1 LSAIARKLSD
11 KEFTGKIVLSLFVSS
26 GIPIIFLILFLNY
39 SPEWRW
45 PHASFHSSVE
55 ALGGAIALGVAS
67 IFFLRITKQEDS
79 IHYFFITSALISM
92 GLLDIFHAFVNPGKI
107 FVWLHSIATFFGG
120 LFFGLIWLEVLCRS
134 LNLSKNLIFWV
145 TSATVLLAIL
155 SIVFPEAVP
164 AMVYEGSF
172 TLLPGFLHYFG
183 AMGFFLA
190 AIIFSK
196 RLKSNGKNED
206 YLFLLLCIL
215 LGTASLIFELSK
227 LWDANWWLWHL
238 LRLVAYAAALAYA
251 AQNQIETKRQL
262 DDLTQEL
269 KERVNT
275 QTIKLEMEKSRTHAI
290 LDNVVDSIITID
302 EKGSIL
308 SFNPASERI
317 FGYSADEVL
326 GNNIKLLMPEPYR
339 SEHDQYLI
347 NYLTTGIAKVIGL
360 KNEVLGLRKD
370 KSQFPIDLAISE
382 VRVGEDRFF
391 TGIVRDIS
399 ERKKNENQLNFAK
412 ETAEKANLAKK
423 MILDSSGDGIY
434 GLDLNGYTTFANPV
448 AEKMLGY
455 SIDEMR
461 NETQHALIH
470 HTKPDGTPYP
480 RESCHIYESLCDGKV
495 HQESNEVFW
504 RKDGTSFPVEYVSTP
519 IKENGSIVGAVVT
532 FKDITERKKIENQLQ
547 TAKEE
552 AESANRAKSIFLA
565 NMSHEIRTPMNA
577 VLGYS
582 QILLRKKDLDQDTKD
597 SIRTIDN
604 SGKNLLKLINEIL
617 DISKVE
623 AGKMELNV
631 IGFDLNELVD
641 NISSMFELRCQQK
654 QLHWNVKGT
663 SGRLSVH
670 GDETK
675 LRQILVN
682 LLGNAIKFT
691 ESGEV
696 TFSVTTLEENQ
707 YRFDIIDTG
716 NGIPVEAQE
725 MIFEPFQQ
733 EEEGAQKGGT
743 GLGLALA
750 KKYLELMG
758 ADLILESKLN
768 EGAHFQFTLTL
779 PPADETRPRRTKY
792 RTVLHLAPESKV
804 KALVVDDILEN
815 RQVLSKLLSSIG
827 VEVVEAENGKEG
839 VEKTIEHHPD
849 IVFMDMRMPVMRGE
863 EAAKLIQE
871 EFGDRIKLVS
881 ITASAFDRRRQHFL
895 DMGFHD
901 YISKPFKEEQIF
913 KSLEELLGIEF
924 VYEDENHEPE
934 ITENSEDLD
943 VSDISLPEALI
954 SKMKNAAEL
963 YKVTELEK
971 CIEEIISLDSE
982 TKGLSS
988 HLQDLLK
995 NYDMDGILAM
1005 LNKVSISQE

>member
-1 LSAIARKLSD
+1 MRAIAKKLSS
-11 KEFTGKIVLSLFVSS
+11 KEFTGRIVLSLFVSS

-39 SPEWRW
+39 SPDWRW

-67 IFFLRITKQEDS
+67 IFFLRICRQEDS

-107 FVWLHSIATFFGG
+107 FVWLHSLATFFGG

-134 LNLSKNLIFWV
+134 LNLSKNLIFWI
-145 TSATVLLAIL
+145 TSATVSLAIL
-155 SIVFPEAVP
+155 SIVFPETVP

-172 TLLPGFLHYFG
+172 TLIPGFLHYFG
-183 AMGFFLA
+183 AVGFFLA
-190 AIIFSK
+190 AIMFSK

-206 YLFLLLCIL
+206 YLFLLLCVL

-262 DDLTQEL
+262 DGLAQEL
-269 KERVNT
+269 NEKVNT
-275 QTIKLEMEKSRTHAI
+275 QTMKLEVEQSRTHAI
-290 LDNVVDSIITID
+290 LENVVDSIITID
-302 EKGSIL
+302 EKGLIL

-317 FGYSADEVL
+317 FGYSANEVL
-326 GNNIKLLMPEPYR
+326 GKNIKFLMPEPYQ
-339 SEHDQYLI
+339 SEHDQYLT
-347 NYLTTGIAKVIGL
+347 NYLTSGIAKIIGI
-360 KNEVLGLRKD
+360 KSEVLGLRKD
-370 KSQFPIDLAISE
+370 KSQCPLELAVSE
-382 VRVGEDRFF
+382 VSVGEDRFF

-399 ERKKNENQLNFAK
+399 ERKKF
-412 ETAEKANLAKK
+412 
-423 MILDSSGDGIY
+423 
-434 GLDLNGYTTFANPV
+434 
-448 AEKMLGY
+448 
-455 SIDEMR
+455 
-461 NETQHALIH
+461 
-470 HTKPDGTPYP
+470 
-480 RESCHIYESLCDGKV
+480 
-495 HQESNEVFW
+495 
-504 RKDGTSFPVEYVSTP
+504 
-519 IKENGSIVGAVVT
+519 
-532 FKDITERKKIENQLQ
+532 ENQLQ

-552 AESANRAKSIFLA
+552 AESANSAKSIFLA

-582 QILLRKKDLDQDTKD
+582 QILLRKKDLDQNTKD
-597 SIRTIDN
+597 AIKTIDN

-617 DISKVE
+617 DISKIE
-623 AGKMELNV
+623 AGKMELN
-631 IGFDLNELVD
+631 ITGFDLNELID
-641 NISSMFELRCQQK
+641 NLSSMFELRCQQK

-663 SGRLSVH
+663 SGRISVH

-725 MIFEPFQQ
+725 KIFEPFQQ
-733 EEEGAQKGGT
+733 EEEGSKKGGT
-743 GLGLALA
+743 GLGLALS

-758 ADLILESKLN
+758 ADLILKSKLN
-768 EGAHFQFTLTL
+768 EGAHFHFTLTL
-779 PPADETRPRRTKY
+779 PPADETSYRRKKY
-792 RTVLHLAPESKV
+792 RTVLRLAPESKV

-815 RQVLSKLLSSIG
+815 REVLSKLLSSIG
-827 VEVVEAENGKEG
+827 VEVIEAINGKEG
-839 VEKTIEHHPD
+839 VKKTIEHHPD

-871 EFGDRIKLVS
+871 KFGQDQIKIVS
-881 ITASAFDRRRQHFL
+881 ITASAFDLRRQHFL

-913 KSLEELLGIEF
+913 ESLKELLDIEY
-924 VYEDENHEPE
+924 VYEDENSEPE
-934 ITENSEDLD
+934 KTEILEDLE
-943 VSDISLPEALI
+943 VSDISLPKSLI
-954 SKMKNAAEL
+954 TKMKNAAEL

-971 CIEEIISLDSE
+971 CIEEIISLDGE
-982 TKGLSS
+982 TNGLSS
-988 HLQDLLK
+988 YLQALLK
-995 NYDMDGILAM
+995 NYDMDGLLEV
-1005 LNKVSISQE
+1005 LNKVSIR

>member
-11 KEFTGKIVLSLFVSS
+11 KEFAGRILLSLFVSS
-26 GIPIIFLILFLNY
+26 GIPIIFLVLFLNY

-55 ALGGAIALGVAS
+55 ALGGAIAIGVAS
-67 IFFLRITKQEDS
+67 IFFLRISRQEDS

-134 LNLSKNLIFWV
+134 LNISKNLIFWI

-155 SIVFPEAVP
+155 SIVFPEVVP

-172 TLLPGFLHYFG
+172 TLIPGFLHYFG
-183 AMGFFLA
+183 AVGFFLA

-206 YLFLLLCIL
+206 YLFLLLCVL

-275 QTIKLEMEKSRTHAI
+275 QTIKLEAEKSRTHAI
-290 LDNVVDSIITID
+290 LNNVVDSIITID

-308 SFNPASERI
+308 SFNPASERV

-326 GNNIKLLMPEPYR
+326 GKNIKLLMPEPYR

-347 NYLTTGIAKVIGL
+347 NYLTSGIAKIIGMER
-360 KNEVLGLRKD
+360 EVSGLRKD
-370 KSQFPIDLAISE
+370 KSQFPLELAISE

-399 ERKKNENQLNFAK
+399 
-412 ETAEKANLAKK
+412 
-423 MILDSSGDGIY
+423 
-434 GLDLNGYTTFANPV
+434 
-448 AEKMLGY
+448 
-455 SIDEMR
+455 
-461 NETQHALIH
+461 
-470 HTKPDGTPYP
+470 
-480 RESCHIYESLCDGKV
+480 
-495 HQESNEVFW
+495 
-504 RKDGTSFPVEYVSTP
+504 
-519 IKENGSIVGAVVT
+519 
-532 FKDITERKKIENQLQ
+532 ERKKIENQLQ

-582 QILLRKKDLDQDTKD
+582 QILLRKKELDQDTKD
-597 SIRTIDN
+597 SIRTIDT

-617 DISKVE
+617 DISKIE
-623 AGKMELNV
+623 AGKAELN
-631 IGFDLNELVD
+631 ITGFDLNELID
-641 NISSMFELRCQQK
+641 NLSSMFELRCQQK

-663 SGRLSVH
+663 SGRISVH
-670 GDETK
+670 GDESK

-696 TFSVTTLEENQ
+696 SFSITALEENQ

-716 NGIPVEAQE
+716 NGIPVEVQDK
-725 MIFEPFQQ
+725 IFEPFQQ
-733 EEEGAQKGGT
+733 DEEGSKKGGT
-743 GLGLALA
+743 GLGLAIS

-758 ADLILESKLN
+758 ADLILKSKLN
-768 EGAHFQFTLTL
+768 EGAHFYFTLTL
-779 PPADETRPRRTKY
+779 PPADEISYRKTKY
-792 RTVLHLAPESKV
+792 RTVLHLVPECKI

-815 RQVLSKLLSSIG
+815 REVLSKLLSHIG
-827 VEVVEAENGKEG
+827 VEVIEAKNGKEG
-839 VEKTIEHHPD
+839 VEKTIEHRPD

-871 EFGDRIKLVS
+871 EFEQDQIKIVS
-881 ITASAFDRRRQHFL
+881 ITASAFDLRRQHFL

-913 KSLEELLGIEF
+913 QSLEELLDAEF
-924 VYEDENHEPE
+924 IYEDENSEAVK
-934 ITENSEDLD
+934 TESLEDLD
-943 VSDISLPEALI
+943 VSGISLPEALI
-954 SKMKNAAEL
+954 NIMKNAAEL
-963 YKVTELEK
+963 YNVTELEK

-982 TKGLSS
+982 TKGLPTY
-988 HLQDLLK
+988 LQGLLK
-995 NYDMDGILAM
+995 NYDMDGILEV
-1005 LNKVSISQE
+1005 LNKVPISQE